1 MEADVCLADSCLQIF
16 PSRYA
21 DIQIS
26 RYADIQISRYAD
38 MQIYRYTDMQH
49 RRISLFLPLLLIFRF
64 FISIHNNWE
73 YSNTC
78 YNATSLLVQLETV
91 WEGWKCL
98 LACLRCCSW
107 LWSFSSHFD
116 PSAEFPSLATLV
128 AQNKCCHWLVRR
140 PGEDKM
146 WRCDDDIR
154 WGWNENNIR
163 IILGY
168 Y

>member
-26 RYADIQISRYAD
+26 RYADMQICRYAD
-38 MQIYRYTDMQH
+38 MQH
-49 RRISLFLPLLLIFRF
+49 RQISLFLLLLLICRF
-64 FISIHNNWE
+64 LISIHNNWE

-116 PSAEFPSLATLV
+116 PSAEFPSLATLI
-128 AQNKCCHWLVRR
+128 AQNKCCHWLVRW